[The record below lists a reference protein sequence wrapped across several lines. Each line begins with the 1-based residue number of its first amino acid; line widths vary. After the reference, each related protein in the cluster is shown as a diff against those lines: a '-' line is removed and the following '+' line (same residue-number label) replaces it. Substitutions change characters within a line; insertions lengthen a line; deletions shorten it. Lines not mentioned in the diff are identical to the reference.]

1 MAQKIKNEEL
11 DSLKEYV
18 AKENQLLTRIGA
30 VEAEK
35 HALLHVLAQQRD
47 EAQKY
52 MTQIEDT
59 YGKISI
65 NLEDGSYEP
74 IKEEKEAE

>member
-1 MAQKIKNEEL
+1 MSQKIKNEEL

-18 AKENQLLTRIGA
+18 AKENQLLSRIGA
-30 VEAEK
+30 LEAEK
-35 HALLHVLAQQRD
+35 HATLHVLAQQRD
-47 EAQKY
+47 ESQKY

-65 NLEDGSYEP
+65 NLEDGSFEP
-74 IKEEKEAE
+74 IKEEEEAK